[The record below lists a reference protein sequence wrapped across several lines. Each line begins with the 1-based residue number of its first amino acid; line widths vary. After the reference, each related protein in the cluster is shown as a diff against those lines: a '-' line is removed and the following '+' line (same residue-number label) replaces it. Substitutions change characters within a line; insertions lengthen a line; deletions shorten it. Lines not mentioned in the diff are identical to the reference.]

1 LEKKEKYLQ
10 LLKQA
15 KQLVDPKVGR
25 ISNMAN
31 LSRLLFDVFQHH
43 WCGFYLVE
51 NGRLE
56 LGPFQ
61 GPIACTTIE
70 KGKGVCGSSWEK
82 RETLV
87 IEVALR
93 NIDSIFVTAL
103 VSGRETL
110 VREVVP
116 RNILNIFVTAPVF
129 GRETLVIEVLLRN
142 IRSILVTALVSEK
155 LTLVIEVAPSNIY
168 DISVTALVSQL
179 LKSALKLVL

>member
-1 LEKKEKYLQ
+1 MEKKEKYLQ

-87 IEVALR
+87 IEDVHQFDGHIACSALS
-93 NIDSIFVTAL
+93 NSEIVVPCFNQDGEVYAVLDIDSVNFDEFNEVDKECFEQL
-103 VSGRETL
+103 VK
-110 VREVVP
+110 
-116 RNILNIFVTAPVF
+116 
-129 GRETLVIEVLLRN
+129 LL
-142 IRSILVTALVSEK
+142 
-155 LTLVIEVAPSNIY
+155 
-168 DISVTALVSQL
+168 
-179 LKSALKLVL
+179 